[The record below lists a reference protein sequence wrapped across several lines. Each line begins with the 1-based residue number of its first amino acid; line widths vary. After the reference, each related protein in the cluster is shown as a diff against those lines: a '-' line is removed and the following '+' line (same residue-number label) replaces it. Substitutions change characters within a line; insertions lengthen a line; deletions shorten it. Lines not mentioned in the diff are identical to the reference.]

1 MIEFFKVW
9 TEGIIVVVFLSI
21 IVEFLLHESK
31 YKKIVNI
38 VTNIYLIF
46 VILNPILN
54 IDEIELKEIY
64 EERKI
69 EDVASIDLD
78 KVTKEIFKENLTE
91 EIIELDNVIDAEVN
105 VLESGEIKNIK
116 IKVADINKKEK
127 VKAVISEKYGISIE
141 NILVEEIKNDWKV
154 ERSF

>member
-54 IDEIELKEIY
+54 IDEIELNEIY

-91 EIIELDNVIDAEVN
+91 ELIELDNVIDAEVN

-141 NILVEEIKNDWKV
+141 NILVEEIKND
-154 ERSF
+154 

>member
-116 IKVADINKKEK
+116 IKVADINKKEN

-141 NILVEEIKNDWKV
+141 NILVEEIKND
-154 ERSF
+154 

>member
-54 IDEIELKEIY
+54 IDEIELNEIY

-141 NILVEEIKNDWKV
+141 NILVEEIKND
-154 ERSF
+154 

>member
-141 NILVEEIKNDWKV
+141 NILVEEIKND
-154 ERSF
+154 